1 MRRLVPEPVLSAAL
15 FALWLL
21 LNPSI
26 GPGNLVLAVVVG
38 LALPRLTAPLR
49 PQHARIS
56 HPAVLLRL
64 IGAVGVDVVGSS
76 LQVAHAVL
84 RAGRRTPRSAFV
96 SVPLELRDPHALA
109 SLAIITTVVPGTV
122 WSELAADRSSVL
134 LHVFDVVDEAAFIA
148 HYKERYERPLLEIFE

>member
-1 MRRLVPEPVLSAAL
+1 
-15 FALWLL
+15 
-21 LNPSI
+21 
-26 GPGNLVLAVVVG
+26 
-38 LALPRLTAPLR
+38 LPRLTARLR

-56 HPAVLLRL
+56 RPAVLLRL
-64 IGAVGVDVVGSS
+64 VGAVGTDVVVSS
-76 LQVAHAVL
+76 LQVARAVL
-84 RAGRRTPRSAFV
+84 RAGRRAPRSAFV
-96 SVPLELRDPHALA
+96 AIPLELRDPHSLA

>member
-1 MRRLVPEPVLSAAL
+1 MRRLIPEPLLSATL

-21 LNPSI
+21 LNQSVSA
-26 GPGNLVLAVVVG
+26 GNLVLAALVG

-49 PQHARIS
+49 PRHARIAR
-56 HPAVLLRL
+56 PVVLLRL
-64 IGAVGVDVVGSS
+64 VGAVGFDVVASS
-76 LQVAHAVL
+76 LQVARAVL
-84 RAGRRTPRSAFV
+84 RAGRHAPRSTFV
-96 SVPLELRDPHALA
+96 SIPLELRDAHALA

-134 LHVFDVVDEAAFIA
+134 LHVFDVADETAFIA